1 MFAFLKSGV
10 SNRYVNMVDISYF
23 DVIPNQSGDVSFH
36 LYFTSGFDTII
47 TPENQDYARWVRNL
61 GYGASQIGSKIEAF
75 TAPV

>member
-23 DVIPNQSGDVSFH
+23 DVIPNPSGDVSFH

-47 TPENQDYARWVRNL
+47 TPENQDYARWVKGL
-61 GYGASQIGSKIEAF
+61 KYATAQIGGTLIPF
-75 TAPV
+75 NAPI